1 MKTNLPTLIA
11 NTRHLLSE
19 FDRKIEAVETK
30 IEDIKIDIECSVF
43 FDDQW
48 KNEAQRKCAKHQAMK
63 KSAPLQTALSERRTL
78 LKHREQ
84 HAIALEYHRNTLK
97 LMIAELNDRAA

>member
-1 MKTNLPTLIA
+1 MRTNLPTLIA
-11 NTRHLLSE
+11 NTRNVISE
-19 FDRKIEAVETK
+19 FDRKIEEVEVK
-30 IEDIKIDIECSVF
+30 IDNIKMDIECSIF
-43 FDDQW
+43 FDEQW

-84 HAIALEYHRNTLK
+84 HAITLEYHRNTLK